1 VSRFPSATDRIS
13 VQWIYNIPL
22 TSALRMN
29 TLSAIVGNAAASKK
43 AGPSD
48 GTRILDTVRGLQ

>member
-1 VSRFPSATDRIS
+1 MPRFPCTTDKIS
-13 VQWIYNIPL
+13 VQRIYNIPL

-48 GTRILDTVRGLQ
+48 GTRILDLVWGLQ